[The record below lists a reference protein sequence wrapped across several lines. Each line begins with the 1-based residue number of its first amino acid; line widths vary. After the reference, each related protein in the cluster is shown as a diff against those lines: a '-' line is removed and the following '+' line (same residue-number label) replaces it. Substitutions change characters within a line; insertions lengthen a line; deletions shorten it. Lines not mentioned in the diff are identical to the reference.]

1 MINAAVNTAKRQG
14 LAVCCAVT
22 LLAFAAPSTAAVQAQ
37 APRGVRIDTLTL
49 GIVSEKPREKIEEHL
64 DFVNYLTRKLSST
77 REIKANVVVAR
88 SALELAKLLEEKTV
102 DFYLESAYPTFLVNE
117 RTGARVLLR
126 RWKGGVGEYRS
137 LLFTR
142 RDSGIT
148 RLEDLLGKIVVF
160 EDPGS
165 TSGYFLPKAFLI
177 RRGFKLTEKFSF
189 EANVSPK
196 EIGYV
201 FAYGS
206 EENIANWVVLK
217 KVAAGA
223 FSNNDFDKL
232 DEKRRS
238 ELIVLAETET
248 FPRHLLSVRKD
259 LDPTVVNQLKAIL
272 LSMHLDEE
280 GQKALRKADK
290 TSKFDL
296 LPGGEEQMYQ
306 KIRELFRLLQGK

>member
-1 MINAAVNTAKRQG
+1 MRTVNTRKRQE
-14 LAVCCAVT
+14 LPVYCTLT
-22 LLAFAAPSTAAVQAQ
+22 LLVFVALSAAAVQAR
-37 APRGVRIDTLTL
+37 APGGVRIDTLTL
-49 GIVSEKPREKIEEHL
+49 GIVSEKPREKIDEHL
-64 DFVNYLTRKLSST
+64 DFVNYLARKLPAT
-77 REIKANVVVAR
+77 TEIKGKVVVAR
-88 SALELAKLLEEKTV
+88 TALELAKLIEEKKV

-148 RLEDLLGKIVVF
+148 RLEDLLRKIIVF

-165 TSGYFLPKAFLI
+165 TSGYFLPKAFLVG
-177 RRGFKLTEKFSF
+177 RGFKLTEKFSF

-201 FAYGS
+201 FAHGS
-206 EENIANWVVLK
+206 EENIANWVILK

-238 ELIVLAETET
+238 EVVILAETET
-248 FPRHLLSVRKD
+248 LPRHLLSVRKD

-306 KIRELFRLLQGK
+306 KIRELFLLLQRK